1 MIVSS
6 GVIVIVYAIVVVIVV
21 SGSSDDDDCSPIPQG
36 SEDEEEE
43 NAREKQKSDGRSRV
57 EELSVLN
64 AEIPHATQDH
74 RHQRKDESGEIQ
86 LLDND
91 VIADPDS
98 DSTHATVDSVP
109 DAASIPDSVSGAR
122 NKAVDDRVV
131 RDVVMAEG
139 EMIREELPVED
150 EANPVQSSQF
160 FSEKR
165 RFKIPD
171 SIGRFDP
178 HFSDDVVNKL
188 DSNRHVTITGRVR

>member
-1 MIVSS
+1 M
-6 GVIVIVYAIVVVIVV
+6 
-21 SGSSDDDDCSPIPQG
+21 
-36 SEDEEEE
+36 
-43 NAREKQKSDGRSRV
+43 
-57 EELSVLN
+57 
-64 AEIPHATQDH
+64 
-74 RHQRKDESGEIQ
+74 
-86 LLDND
+86 DND

-165 RFKIPD
+165 RWRY
-171 SIGRFDP
+171 G
-178 HFSDDVVNKL
+178 
-188 DSNRHVTITGRVR
+188 TGRREEVEEGGGGAYSVTTIRNNHSKSSVIHLSTLALKPNLTPAAT